1 MNTSKTVLITGGNK
15 GIGFESARQLGK
27 LGFTILIG
35 SRDQFKGQEAAAS
48 LKNENIDCEA
58 ITLDV
63 TNLDTIQSAAKRIE
77 DQYGSL
83 DVLINNAG
91 VNLDKG
97 LPPSQLELT
106 VLRDTYETN
115 VFGMFS
121 VTKGML
127 PLIKKSP
134 IGRIVNL
141 SSGLASLTL
150 NNDPKS
156 DAEKYGVNVLAYMSS
171 KTAVNALTVLFA
183 RELKDTPIK
192 INSADPGFTAT
203 DLNGHT
209 GYRTVEQGASI
220 VVKLATLPNDG
231 STGSFFDENGVIP
244 W

>member
-15 GIGFESARQLGK
+15 GIGYESARQLGK

-35 SRDQFKGQEAAAS
+35 SRDQSKGQEAAES
-48 LKNENIDCEA
+48 LKSINIDAESV
-58 ITLDV
+58 TLDV
-63 TNLDTIQSAAKRIE
+63 TDQDTVHSAAKRIE

-83 DVLINNAG
+83 DILINNAG
-91 VNLDKG
+91 VSLDKG

-106 VLRDTYETN
+106 VLKNTYETN

-121 VTKGML
+121 VTKAML
-127 PLIKKSP
+127 PLIKKSQA
-134 IGRIVNL
+134 GRIVNL
-141 SSGLASLTL
+141 SSGLASLAL
-150 NNDPKS
+150 NDDPES
-156 DAEKYGVNVLAYMSS
+156 DAEKFGVNLLAYMSS

-183 RELKDTPIK
+183 KELKHTPIK

-209 GYRTVEQGASI
+209 GYRTVEQGATI
-220 VVKLATLPNDG
+220 VVKLATLSDSGP
-231 STGSFFDENGVIP
+231 TGGFFDEKGVIP

>member
-48 LKNENIDCEA
+48 LKNENIDAEA

-91 VNLDKG
+91 VNLDRG

-121 VTKGML
+121 VTKVML

-183 RELKDTPIK
+183 RELKDTAIK
-192 INSADPGFTAT
+192 INSADPGYTAT

-231 STGSFFDENGVIP
+231 STGSFFDETGVIP

>member
-35 SRDQFKGQEAAAS
+35 SRDQSKGQEAAAS
-48 LKNENIDCEA
+48 LKNENIDAEA
-58 ITLDV
+58 LTLDV
-63 TNLDTIQSAAKRIE
+63 TDLDTIQSATKRIE
-77 DQYGSL
+77 DQYGAL

-91 VNLDKG
+91 VSLDRG

-106 VLRDTYETN
+106 VLRNTYETN

-121 VTKGML
+121 VTKAML

-134 IGRIVNL
+134 AGRIVNL
-141 SSGLASLTL
+141 SSGLASLTM
-150 NNDPKS
+150 NIDPES
-156 DAEKYGVNVLAYMSS
+156 DAEKYGVNLLAYMSS

-183 RELKDTPIK
+183 KELKNTPIK
-192 INSADPGFTAT
+192 INSADPGYTAT

-209 GYRTVEQGASI
+209 GYRSVEQGASI
-220 VVKLATLPNDG
+220 VVKLATLPGDG
-231 STGSFFDENGVIP
+231 PTGGFFDENGVIP

>member
-1 MNTSKTVLITGGNK
+1 MSTSKTVLITGGNK
-15 GIGFESARQLGK
+15 GIGLETARQLGK
-27 LGFTILIG
+27 LGFTILLG
-35 SRDQFKGQEAAAS
+35 SRDEARGQEATAT
-48 LKNENIDCEA
+48 LTTENINAKA
-58 ITLDV
+58 ITFDV
-63 TNLDTIQSAAKRIE
+63 TDLDTIQSVVKQID
-77 DQYGSL
+77 DQYGAL

-91 VNLDKG
+91 VSLDRG

-106 VLRDTYETN
+106 VLRNTYETN

-121 VTKGML
+121 VTKAML

-134 IGRIVNL
+134 AGRIVNL

-150 NNDPKS
+150 NIDPES
-156 DAEKYGVNVLAYMSS
+156 DAELHGVNVLAYMSS

-183 RELKDTPIK
+183 KELKDTPIK
-192 INSADPGFTAT
+192 INSADPGYTAT

-231 STGSFFDENGVIP
+231 PTGGFFDENGVIP

>member
-1 MNTSKTVLITGGNK
+1 MNISKTVLITGGNK

-35 SRDQFKGQEAAAS
+35 SRDQYKGREAATS
-48 LKNENIDCEA
+48 LSNENINA
-58 ITLDV
+58 KSIILDV
-63 TNLDTIQSAAKRIE
+63 TDVDTIQSAMKKIE
-77 DQYGSL
+77 DQYGAL

-91 VNLDKG
+91 VNLDRR

-106 VLRDTYETN
+106 VLRNTYETN

-121 VTKGML
+121 VIKAML
-127 PLIKKSP
+127 PLVKKSP
-134 IGRIVNL
+134 AGRIVNL
-141 SSGLASLTL
+141 SSGLASLSS
-150 NNDPKS
+150 NNDPES
-156 DAEKYGVNVLAYMSS
+156 DAEKYGVNLLAYMSS

-183 RELKDTPIK
+183 KELKGTPIK

-209 GYRTVEQGASI
+209 GYRTVEEGASI
-220 VVKLATLPNDG
+220 VVKLATLLGDG
-231 STGSFFDENGVIP
+231 PTGGFFDENGVIP